1 MSDTTVAAERP
12 KGAAENAG
20 RDPLRDVLDRM
31 NRAREHVAA
40 IDPHLSDTIRLL
52 TERAEQ
58 PGRTE
63 STNFRIRVAYAL
75 QDLEKLAG
83 PVVNMSEPMR
93 QEMARLATTMPGLQN
108 ERLQELMRRTP
119 EIQDVG
125 LVRDIRVIAADAATR
140 PAQDTASIRDRVE
153 VLESRARLSGLPSL
167 PLASTAHAEA
177 ESTRR
182 TPEAVN
188 DPASTGT
195 PGSHTGSAERGMGA
209 RSATHQEAASPEP
222 MRAASPDWRS
232 PPQQATRQPEP
243 DQDQSRVQAQL
254 RAPGLVASIMAA
266 MHKPDQQ
273 RAATLD
279 PTPTPM
285 VERVS
290 RFEQRMQ
297 EGREENSFRGAEQSG
312 RAALEALQ
320 AFASGPG
327 ASVMNRIREAAKADP
342 GGIAG
347 VMSEMRT
354 GGVYADLR
362 QQFDGA
368 MAKEKSFAAAYERAA
383 AATGQYAKDR
393 TAVEAIIS
401 QRPDAEALTG
411 RFQKLDA
418 QIGEATSSTPGRKE
432 GKNALDE
439 LAEKAAEIIS
449 RALDRVK
456 AAFSSSA
463 RAGSSPSPSP

>member
-12 KGAAENAG
+12 KGTAENPG

-40 IDPHLSDTIRLL
+40 VDPHLSDTIRLL

-83 PVVNMSEPMR
+83 PVANMSEPMR

-125 LVRDIRVIAADAATR
+125 LIRDIRVVAADAATR
-140 PAQDTASIRDRVE
+140 PAQDTASIRDRVDA
-153 VLESRARLSGLPSL
+153 LESRARLTGG
-167 PLASTAHAEA
+167 ATED
-177 ESTRR
+177 RR
-182 TPEAVN
+182 TPSGPAREQETS
-188 DPASTGT
+188 PASMRTDPRQEQRVQSGPPNDNPAQDEGRRKVGAGQ
-195 PGSHTGSAERGMGA
+195 PGWSEGER
-209 RSATHQEAASPEP
+209 QV
-222 MRAASPDWRS
+222 
-232 PPQQATRQPEP
+232 QQAPAGHTVPNG
-243 DQDQSRVQAQL
+243 VQI
-254 RAPGLVASIMAA
+254 RAPGLVASIMSAINQPSA
-266 MHKPDQQ
+266 QGPQ
-273 RAATLD
+273 RSPLD

-285 VERVS
+285 AERVN

-320 AFASGPG
+320 AFANGPG

-342 GGIAG
+342 GGMAG

-368 MAKEKSFAAAYERAA
+368 MAKEKGFAAAYERAA

-432 GKNALDE
+432 GKNALED

-463 RAGSSPSPSP
+463 RASSSPSPSP